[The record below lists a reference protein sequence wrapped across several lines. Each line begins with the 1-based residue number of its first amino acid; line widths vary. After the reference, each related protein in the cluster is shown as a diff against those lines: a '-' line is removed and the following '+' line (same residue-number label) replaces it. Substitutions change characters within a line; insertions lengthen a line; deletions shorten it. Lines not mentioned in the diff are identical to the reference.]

1 MRLHTFNA
9 KDLNSA
15 MEMVREQLGEN
26 AVIVSSSTEIGGLV
40 KVVAA
45 VEEQTIELPTKQ
57 DESEIQ
63 KQLEEDVV
71 RILRFH
77 KLPGKIIEEII
88 PHIYTQQ
95 YMNAGAALEYAF
107 FKNYKFSP
115 VHHTQQKPLMLFGMP
130 GIGKTLAI
138 SKMMTE
144 AVFADR
150 KINVITTDIKR
161 AGGVEQLSA
170 FTKILGVDL
179 QIAKNP
185 EQLLQALNK
194 TKEGITLI
202 DTAGVNPLD
211 TEEISGLQDLLNI
224 ADIDPA
230 LVMPAGMDVEEA
242 VDMARSY
249 RPIKCKRLIIT
260 KADSARRFGSIIT
273 VARILGLSFANF
285 SGTPSVATSLEPIT
299 PKTLTSIILKPF

>member
-9 KDLNSA
+9 VDLNTA
-15 MEMVREQLGEN
+15 MEMVREKLGDN
-26 AVIVSSSTEIGGLV
+26 AVIVSSNKEVGGMV
-40 KVVAA
+40 RVTAA
-45 VEEQTIELPTKQ
+45 IEEQSFQLPSKQ
-57 DESEIQ
+57 EDSEIQ
-63 KQLEEDVV
+63 KQLDDEVT

-77 KLPGKIIEEII
+77 KVPGKIIEEIT
-88 PHIYTQQ
+88 PHIYSQQ
-95 YMNAGAALEYAF
+95 FLNAGAALEYAF

-115 VHHTQQKPLMLFGMP
+115 VHHTQAKPLMLFGMP

-161 AGGVEQLSA
+161 AGGIEQLSA
-170 FTKILGVDL
+170 FTKILGIKL

-185 EQLLQALNK
+185 EQLLQELNK
-194 TKEGITLI
+194 NTDGVTLI
-202 DTAGVNPLD
+202 DSAGVNPLD
-211 TEEISGLQDLLNI
+211 TEEISGLQDLLKV

-242 VDMARSY
+242 VDMARAY
-249 RPIKCKRLIIT
+249 RPIKCNRLIIT

-273 VARILGLSFANF
+273 VARILGLAFANF
-285 SGTPSVATSLEPIT
+285 SGTPNVATSLEPIT
-299 PKTLTSIILKPF
+299 PKTLTEIILKPF